1 MPNWR
6 KLVVSGSDATLNSLI
21 VNNNITASSVTSSFT
36 GSLEGTSSFAL
47 DAGLL
52 DGTSSATFAT
62 TGSNTFIGNQT
73 ISGSLD
79 IDTDTIILTGS
90 LEVSGSIS
98 LSGSLEVTEDIIGNL
113 DGTAS
118 FALTASFIDGGFY

>member
-1 MPNWR
+1 MPNWK
-6 KLVVSGSDATLNSLI
+6 KLIVSGSDANLNSLI
-21 VNNNITASSVTSSFT
+21 VNNNITASSMTSSFT

-47 DAGLL
+47 NAGLL
-52 DGTSSATFAT
+52 DGTGSATFAT